1 MRMKTKIMNAA
12 FMLLGAL
19 MLGLTWSSC
28 TGRKEAGKEVDK
40 QVITVSIEPLRY
52 FAEAIAGPDWKI
64 ETLVPNGASPETYD
78 PTPRQLAQLAQS
90 KACLRIGYVG
100 YELVWSTRLAENA
113 PHVPFMN
120 MSEGIDLI
128 YDSHHAHHHHHEGHP
143 GNYEEQEEEEH
154 HHEAP
159 EAEGGVEPHV
169 WNSPANARIIA
180 GNVLKAMITL
190 DKDHAESYRLRHD
203 SLCQCIDRC
212 DSLIR
217 ELLSQPEASEAFM
230 IYHPALSYFARDY
243 GLTQIAIETDGK
255 EPSAAR
261 MKELNELCK
270 TNHVKVIFIQPEFD
284 RRNAEAIAKQTGTR
298 IISIN
303 PLAYQWEEELIAT
316 ARALIL
322 TPTAQ

>member
-1 MRMKTKIMNAA
+1 MRTKILNV
-12 FMLLGAL
+12 FLMLLVSL
-19 MLGLTWSSC
+19 LIGLAGNSC
-28 TGRKEAGKEVDK
+28 TSKKNEYKKTDK

-52 FAEAIAGPDWKI
+52 FTEAVAGPDWKV

-78 PTPRQLAQLAQS
+78 PTPRQLAQLAES

-100 YELVWSTRLAENA
+100 YELVWSSRLAENA

-128 YDSHHAHHHHHEGHP
+128 YDSHHAHHHQHHEES
-143 GNYEEQEEEEH
+143 NYEEQEEEH
-154 HHEAP
+154 HHADET
-159 EAEGGVEPHV
+159 GVEPHV

-190 DKDHAESYRLRHD
+190 DKVHAESYRLRYD
-203 SLCQCIDRC
+203 SLCQRIDRC

-217 ELLSQPEASEAFM
+217 QLLSQPQASEAFM

-255 EPSAAR
+255 EPSATR

-270 TNHVKVIFIQPEFD
+270 AHNVNTIFIQPEFD
-284 RRNAEAIAKQTGTR
+284 RRNAETIAKQTGAR
-298 IISIN
+298 IVSIN
-303 PLAYQWEEELIAT
+303 PLAYQWEEELIQT
-316 ARALIL
+316 AKALTT

>member
-1 MRMKTKIMNAA
+1 MNVA
-12 FMLLGAL
+12 LLLLVSVMVGV
-19 MLGLTWSSC
+19 TWSSC
-28 TGRKEAGKEVDK
+28 SSKKDGDKTADK

-52 FAEAIAGPDWKI
+52 FAEAIAGPDWKV

-78 PTPRQLAQLAQS
+78 PTPRQLAQLAES

-100 YELVWSTRLAENA
+100 YELVWSSRLAENA

-128 YDSHHAHHHHHEGHP
+128 YDSHHAHHHHGGHP
-143 GNYEEQEEEEH
+143 GNYEEQEEEH
-154 HHEAP
+154 QHEAP

-169 WNSPANARIIA
+169 WNSPANAHIIA

-190 DKDHAESYRLRHD
+190 DKAHAESYRLRHD
-203 SLCQCIDRC
+203 SLCQQIDRC
-212 DSLIR
+212 DSLVR

-243 GLTQIAIETDGK
+243 GLTQIAIESDGK

-270 TNHVKVIFIQPEFD
+270 AHHVKVIFIQPEFD
-284 RRNAEAIAKQTGTR
+284 RRNAEAIAKQTGAR
-298 IISIN
+298 IVSIN
-303 PLAYQWEEELIAT
+303 PLSYQWEEELIAT
-316 ARALIL
+316 ARAL
-322 TPTAQ
+322 TQTAAEP

>member
-1 MRMKTKIMNAA
+1 MIRNAKIINV
-12 FMLLGAL
+12 AL
-19 MLGLTWSSC
+19 MLLVGLMVGLTWSSC
-28 TGRKEAGKEVDK
+28 SSKRDGESKADQ

-52 FAEAIAGPDWKI
+52 FTEAIAGPDWKV

-78 PTPRQLAQLAQS
+78 PTPRQLAQLAES

-100 YELVWSTRLAENA
+100 YELIWNSRLAENA

-128 YDSHHAHHHHHEGHP
+128 YDSHHAHHHHHDDKP
-143 GNYEEQEEEEH
+143 GNFEEEEH
-154 HHEAP
+154 HTTSD
-159 EAEGGVEPHV
+159 AEGGVEPHV

-180 GNVLKAMITL
+180 DNILKAMITL
-190 DKDHAESYRLRHD
+190 DKPHAESYRLRYD
-203 SLCQCIDRC
+203 TLCQRIDRC

-217 ELLSQPEASEAFM
+217 EWLSKPEASEAFM

-270 TNHVKVIFIQPEFD
+270 ANHVKVIFIQPEFD
-284 RRNAEAIAKQTGTR
+284 SRNAEAIAKQTGAH
-298 IISIN
+298 IIHIN
-303 PLAYQWEEELIAT
+303 PLSYHWEEELIAT
-316 ARALIL
+316 AKALTL
-322 TPTAQ
+322 TSTAP